1 MVPRPGEVVYVGR
14 DASVQFSGEAA
25 ITVRVIRVDPRP
37 TYEGWLWLYG
47 YALDQSDHALEQ
59 RWIFVRAA
67 GLVAVDVS
75 RTGQPPWPLNA
86 GPSMSASDRVRNRR
100 PSG

>member
-14 DASVQFSGEAA
+14 DASVQFSGDAA

-47 YALDQSDHALEQ
+47 YALDQSGHAVEQ
-59 RWIFVRAA
+59 RWIFVQAA
-67 GLVAVDVS
+67 GLVALEVPS
-75 RTGQPPWPLNA
+75 AGQQFRPLNA
-86 GPSMSASDRVRNRR
+86 GPSMSASDRGRNRR
-100 PSG
+100 PPG